1 MLTMPVATAMWSVAA
16 SSPST
21 SVRSAGGEPPTHS
34 APNPSASTSRASAG
48 VNPAWRRQKP
58 YLPSSTV
65 MIPATT
71 RPTPGIPADHRR
83 IIGGSC
89 PARQDGGHE
98 RGTERRQGNKD
109 ELAELREKAQEHIA
123 DLPAETALGNA
134 DPEAPHTETPQE
146 WEAEH
151 PGPAS

>member
-1 MLTMPVATAMWSVAA
+1 MSEEL
-16 SSPST
+16 
-21 SVRSAGGEPPTHS
+21 
-34 APNPSASTSRASAG
+34 
-48 VNPAWRRQKP
+48 
-58 YLPSSTV
+58 
-65 MIPATT
+65 
-71 RPTPGIPADHRR
+71 
-83 IIGGSC
+83 
-89 PARQDGGHE
+89 
-98 RGTERRQGNKD
+98 NKD